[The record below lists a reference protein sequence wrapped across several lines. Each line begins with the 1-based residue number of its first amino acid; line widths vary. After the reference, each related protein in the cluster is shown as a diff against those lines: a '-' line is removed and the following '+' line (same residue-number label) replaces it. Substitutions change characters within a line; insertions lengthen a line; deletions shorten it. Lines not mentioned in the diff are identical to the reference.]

1 MGRREGVVAV
11 LLAALL
17 ALVLLR
23 AALVSSQPLQPAA
36 GDPAHLRPG
45 SELVLRGRL
54 LADAAPRGDGER
66 CAALLQLPVGRTDLQ
81 FSPCPAP
88 PLQEGWLLEVQGRL
102 RRPQPAPHPLLS
114 GPRERL
120 SRQEAAS
127 QLQVES
133 WQVLQRPATPVAD
146 LRRRLAR
153 ALIERAGAERGGVLA
168 ALVLGSAVVP
178 LPPAVS
184 EAFRAAGLS
193 HALAASGFHLSVLL
207 GAVLPLARRLPALLR
222 WLLLAGSM
230 VLFLLLAGPQ
240 PSVLRAIGM
249 AALALIALECGQR
262 LQPLALLTAVV
273 VGLLA
278 IWPRWLVSI
287 GFQLSVVA
295 TAALV
300 VSAGPLEQQLR
311 RWLPAWAGG
320 WLAPATA
327 VPLAACLW
335 TLPLQLF
342 HFGVVPIYALLA
354 NLLAAPLL
362 TPLTLGAMAAALL
375 SLLLPALLGPLLPPL
390 AWLAGLLA
398 ALAQG
403 VAALP
408 MARWTLGRPA
418 PGLVLLFS
426 LGLLGQL
433 LPQLPR
439 CWRRW
444 APAALALAAALHL
457 AALQADQLLLVHQ
470 GSRDLLLARHRGRA
484 ALVALQADGLSCRQA
499 RQLATGLGV
508 PRFDWA
514 LLLDPL
520 APEPPVCW
528 QELAGLVL
536 ASADGSLPLQPGQR
550 LRSPG
555 LEAEPLGVTSR
566 GVRLALGPR
575 RWLLLPDRQALW
587 AWRDLPPGPRP
598 DGLWLGFRPRSA
610 EQHWLRS
617 RAPQQVWVSG
627 EARPHWPVG
636 WRASG
641 ASGSLHQALG

>member
-1 MGRREGVVAV
+1 MARREGVAV
-11 LLAALL
+11 LLLAAVL

-36 GDPAHLRPG
+36 ADPAQRPPG

-54 LADAAPRGDGER
+54 LADASPRGAGPR
-66 CAALLQLPVGRTDLQ
+66 CAVLLQLPVGRIDLQ
-81 FSPCPAP
+81 FNPCPTP
-88 PLQEGWLLEVQGRL
+88 PLQEGWRLEVRGRL

-120 SRQEAAS
+120 QRQEAAS
-127 QLQVES
+127 QLQVAS

-153 ALIERAGAERGGVLA
+153 ALIERAGPERGGVLA

-207 GAVLPLARRLPALLR
+207 GAVLPLARRLPALPR
-222 WLLLAGSM
+222 GLLLAGCM

-249 AALALIALECGQR
+249 AALALVALECGQR

-273 VGLLA
+273 VLLLA

-300 VSAGPLEQQLR
+300 VSARPFEQHLR

-335 TLPLQLF
+335 TLPLQLL
-342 HFGVVPIYALLA
+342 HFGVVPVYALLA

-362 TPLTLGAMAAALL
+362 TPLTLGAMAAALV

-390 AWLAGLLA
+390 AWLAGLLTG
-398 ALAQG
+398 LVQG

-408 MARWTLGRPA
+408 MAQWTLGRPA
-418 PGLVLLFS
+418 PWLVVLFS

-433 LPQLPR
+433 LPALPR
-439 CWRRW
+439 TWRRW

-484 ALVALQADGLSCRQA
+484 ALVALQADGLSCHQA

-508 PRFDWA
+508 RRFDWA

-520 APEPPVCW
+520 APEPPACW
-528 QELAGLVL
+528 QGLAGLVL

-555 LEAEPLGVTSR
+555 LGAEPLGPTSR
-566 GVRLALGPR
+566 GLRLAVGER
-575 RWLLLPDRQALW
+575 HWVLLPDPQALW
-587 AWRDLPPGPRP
+587 AWRDLPDHPRP
-598 DGLWLGFRPRSA
+598 DGLWLGFRPRPG
-610 EQHWLRS
+610 EQPWLSS

-627 EARPHWPVG
+627 ERRPHWPAG

-641 ASGSLHQALG
+641 ASGSLHQVLG